1 MDYRLILQI
10 PNYVTG
16 VVLANASMDI
26 ALHDTYYV
34 VAHFHYVLS
43 MGAVFALFAGFYF
56 WTPKIIGKTYNEFLG
71 KVHFWTMF
79 AGVYALGRRCYV
91 KGVNKN
97 STEPAEPSNIKG
109 TVSNGLKDSP
119 EPNFQ
124 PNGPGFN
131 EKNFVLFF
139 KNVESDK
146 RNIYKNL
153 KNKSGVYLFKN
164 NITNKL
170 YIGSRITLARTM
182 AAHFYHARSNKDTN
196 IILYRSMRKHG
207 LGNFSLAILEFCES
221 NLTICSDLEQKWIDY
236 YQPKYNIL
244 KIAGSSSGFRHSVD
258 TINKLKELFKKEN
271 HPNYGTPRSEDTK
284 KAISEGIKEFYL
296 THPHSAKGKKGI
308 LAKQYGI
315 GGQFVFFYSK
325 TGEELIFPSINGA
338 RQHFKV
344 RWATIKKNLDT
355 QNWVLIQGKEW
366 KIQSTPLKTQ
376 TQ

>member
-1 MDYRLILQI
+1 M
-10 PNYVTG
+10 
-16 VVLANASMDI
+16 
-26 ALHDTYYV
+26 
-34 VAHFHYVLS
+34 
-43 MGAVFALFAGFYF
+43 
-56 WTPKIIGKTYNEFLG
+56 
-71 KVHFWTMF
+71 
-79 AGVYALGRRCYV
+79 
-91 KGVNKN
+91 
-97 STEPAEPSNIKG
+97 
-109 TVSNGLKDSP
+109 
-119 EPNFQ
+119 
-124 PNGPGFN
+124 
-131 EKNFVLFF
+131 
-139 KNVESDK
+139 
-146 RNIYKNL
+146 
-153 KNKSGVYLFKN
+153 
-164 NITNKL
+164 
-170 YIGSRITLARTM
+170 
-182 AAHFYHARSNKDTN
+182 
-196 IILYRSMRKHG
+196 
-207 LGNFSLAILEFCES
+207 
-221 NLTICSDLEQKWIDY
+221 
-236 YQPKYNIL
+236 

-296 THPHSAKGKKGI
+296 THPPSAKGKKGI